1 MSTSAILSTLT
12 KKELGEVAKKENI
25 KISQSWLKA
34 EIIDAILAE
43 RGKKN
48 LQAPK
53 TSAASRRGEY

>member
-1 MSTSAILSTLT
+1 MVTTSLSTLT

-25 KISQSWLKA
+25 TISQSWLK
-34 EIIDAILAE
+34 EKIILAILAE

-53 TSAASRRGEY
+53 ASNTSRRGEY